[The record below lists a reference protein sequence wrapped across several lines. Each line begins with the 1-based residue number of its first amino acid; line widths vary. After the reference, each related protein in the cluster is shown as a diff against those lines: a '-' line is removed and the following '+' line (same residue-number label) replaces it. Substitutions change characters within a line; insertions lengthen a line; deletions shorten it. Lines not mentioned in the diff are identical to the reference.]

1 MGRTAGGQKAA
12 GRENVA
18 DRDQV
23 DGIGQIAAVLGSEVD
38 LADAVVAS
46 VAFAVDGVLG
56 EWTVAVVV

>member
-1 MGRTAGGQKAA
+1 MGCTGGGQKAA

-18 DRDQV
+18 GRDQV

-38 LADAVVAS
+38 LAVAVVAS

-56 EWTVAVVV
+56 EWTVTVV